1 MKGVQACH
9 KAGICHR
16 DLKMQNILVDEFF
29 NPKICDF
36 GFATDIKGKDGSG
49 KLEEY
54 LGTEE
59 YAAPEIHM
67 NRPYDGIKADIF
79 SLGVILINLVTGKPG
94 FYKAFRL
101 DPFYKLIM
109 IRHFNL
115 YWNTV
120 NNQLGETSDEFKNLY
135 IKMVSFTPKERPNID
150 EIFNDPW
157 MKEIKDLNDEEYK
170 ILEKEVYE
178 EFKRLEEIK
187 NKRNETIN
195 ATNKDNEIKIGG
207 GNRGNG
213 EGAEYE
219 KNYFSLELTPK
230 YALKTGLNMKNFIK
244 INGDLNPCKFMNCL
258 ANKIKSEFKDNCE
271 INENKQKLKFDITF
285 LKNEIN
291 EIEENKEFE
300 EELDKLLAEYN
311 LDEYENTIERKNN
324 IIQIKLFES
333 VNGGY
338 IVRFMKKGGEIE
350 DYNQNLD
357 KIIKIIKEI
366 I

>member
-1 MKGVQACH
+1 
-9 KAGICHR
+9 
-16 DLKMQNILVDEFF
+16 MQNILVDEFY

-79 SLGVILINLVTGKPG
+79 SLGVILINLVTGKPD
-94 FYKAFRL
+94 FLKAFRF
-101 DPFYKLIM
+101 DPFYSLIM

-207 GNRGNG
+207 GNRGM
-213 EGAEYE
+213 E
-219 KNYFSLELTPK
+219 KGP
-230 YALKTGLNMKNFIK
+230 NMK
-244 INGDLNPCKFMNCL
+244 
-258 ANKIKSEFKDNCE
+258 
-271 INENKQKLKFDITF
+271 
-285 LKNEIN
+285 
-291 EIEENKEFE
+291 
-300 EELDKLLAEYN
+300 
-311 LDEYENTIERKNN
+311 
-324 IIQIKLFES
+324 
-333 VNGGY
+333 
-338 IVRFMKKGGEIE
+338 
-350 DYNQNLD
+350 
-357 KIIKIIKEI
+357 KIILV
-366 I
+366 